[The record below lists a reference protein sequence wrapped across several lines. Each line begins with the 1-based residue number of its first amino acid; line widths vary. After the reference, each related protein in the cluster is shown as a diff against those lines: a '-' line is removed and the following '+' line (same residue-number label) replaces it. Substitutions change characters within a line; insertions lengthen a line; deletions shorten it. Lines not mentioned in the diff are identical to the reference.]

1 MTVPDPISPAAA
13 TIVAAAPAVTMLTA
27 LGVNL
32 GLRPDVLVAGFAGAL
47 VAVVLLNTVPS
58 TGDTWGHLLRTTL
71 RRMAVTLASSLTA
84 GYLTPMV
91 MLINSFPDPLMLGAA
106 FAIGGGAQRVL
117 LGLVHRVAGPP
128 ASDAGRVQP

>member
-1 MTVPDPISPAAA
+1 MPEPISPAAA
-13 TIVAAAPAVTMLTA
+13 TIAAATPAVTMLSA

-58 TGDTWGHLLRTTL
+58 SGDTWEHLLRTTL

-84 GYLTPMV
+84 GYLTPLF
-91 MLINSFPDPLMLGAA
+91 MLINSFPDALMLGAA

-117 LGLVHRVAGPP
+117 LAIVNRVAGQP
-128 ASDAGRVQP
+128 AGEGVQS

>member
-1 MTVPDPISPAAA
+1 MPVPEPISPAAA
-13 TIVAAAPAVTMLTA
+13 TIAAATPAVTMLTA
-27 LGVNL
+27 LGVPL

-58 TGDTWGHLLRTTL
+58 SGDTWEHLLRTTL

-91 MLINSFPDPLMLGAA
+91 MLLNAFPDALMLGAA

-117 LGLVHRVAGPP
+117 LAIMSRVAGP
-128 ASDAGRVQP
+128 QPSNEGQQP